1 MSAPQTQRHLCLVE
15 DDCGLSDALAQGL
28 KAADY
33 RVALS
38 PDGAQALRLL
48 DATPFDLAIIDIG
61 LPDISGIDLVRHLR
75 EAGNRLPVLMLTARD
90 GTEDRVAGL
99 DAGAD
104 DYLVKP
110 FEFSELLARLRALLR
125 RSHGEL
131 ARVLECGALRLD
143 LGERN
148 ATLNGRRLSLARRE
162 FLLLRLLL
170 ENAGQ
175 VVTRDRL
182 ETALYGWLDPVTS
195 NALEVH
201 IHHLRRKLG
210 AERIRTMRGVGY
222 MLVRAGQ
229 EAP

>member
-1 MSAPQTQRHLCLVE
+1 MSAPRTHRQLCLVE
-15 DDCGLSDALAQGL
+15 DDTGLSDALAQGL
-28 KAADY
+28 TAADY
-33 RVALS
+33 HVSHS
-38 PDGAQALRLL
+38 PDGTQALRLL
-48 DATPFDLAIIDIG
+48 DATAFDLAIIDIG
-61 LPDISGIDLVRHLR
+61 LPDISGIDVVRHLR
-75 EAGNRLPVLMLTARD
+75 EAGNRLPVLILTARD
-90 GTEDRVAGL
+90 STEDRVAGL

-131 ARVLECGALRLD
+131 ARVLECGTLRLD

-148 ATLNGRRLSLARRE
+148 ATLDGRRLSLARRE

-182 ETALYGWLDPVTS
+182 ETALYGWLDPVAS

-210 AERIRTMRGVGY
+210 ADRIRTMRGVGY
-222 MLVRAGQ
+222 MLVRSGPGA
-229 EAP
+229 A

>member
-1 MSAPQTQRHLCLVE
+1 MSVLQTHRQLCLVE
-15 DDCGLSDALAQGL
+15 DDAGLSDALAQGL
-28 KAADY
+28 AAADY

-38 PDGAQALRLL
+38 PDGTQALRLL
-48 DATPFDLAIIDIG
+48 DATAFDLAIIDIG
-61 LPDISGIDLVRHLR
+61 LPDISGIDVVRHLR
-75 EAGNRLPVLMLTARD
+75 RAGSRLPVLILTARD
-90 GTEDRVAGL
+90 STDDRVAGL

-131 ARVLECGALRLD
+131 ARVLECGTLQLD
-143 LGERN
+143 LGERS
-148 ATLNGRRLSLARRE
+148 ATLDGQRLPLARRE

-170 ENAGQ
+170 ENAGR

-182 ETALYGWLDPVTS
+182 ETALYGWLDPVAS

-210 AERIRTMRGVGY
+210 SDRIRTMRGVGY
-222 MLVRAGQ
+222 MLVRSRHG
-229 EAP
+229 AP